1 MPLRFVVNHP
11 RRRNSWTVT
20 RKTSQDSN
28 LSSSRNDSA
37 ASNSTQ
43 STNTWRMSHSSVSSE
58 LSNSIGRTGSGYSE
72 RSGNGGKFEAL
83 ARAQALHRQ
92 GSRGTSPWRPG

>member
-1 MPLRFVVNHP
+1 MPLRFVDHH

-20 RKTSQDSN
+20 RKPSQDSN

-43 STNTWRMSHSSVSSE
+43 STNTWRMSRSSVSSDI
-58 LSNSIGRTGSGYSE
+58 SNSIGRTGSGYSDSQGLGTAAASLQLLQE
-72 RSGNGGKFEAL
+72 HRHFSVKFVETPSEA
-83 ARAQALHRQ
+83 
-92 GSRGTSPWRPG
+92 